1 MKSTAIRNLA
11 RLATA
16 MTLVVIVLGA
26 YVRLSDAGL
35 GCPDW
40 PGCYGHLGVPNE
52 AHEIAAANAA
62 HPQRQ
67 VEAPKAWKEMVHRY
81 VASGLGLVILIIAG
95 IAWKQRKQG
104 VGVAL
109 PMALVAVVIFQG
121 MLGMW
126 TVTLLVQP
134 IIVTAH
140 LIGGMTTL
148 ALMFWLLLTHSKI
161 NWQGEALA
169 SKGIKKLAVA
179 TLLVLMLQI
188 LLGGWTSTN
197 YAALACYGFP
207 TCSGEWTPQV
217 DLEEAFT
224 IWREVPEGEYDF
236 EGGVISHAAS
246 VAIQITHRLG
256 AILATLFI
264 AVLAHL
270 VMSRSSGVLKTLAI
284 TSLVALIAQLSL
296 GIGNVFMSLPLWMA
310 TAHNGG
316 AAVLLLCVISLV
328 FAILKGLPAGNE
340 ND

>member
-1 MKSTAIRNLA
+1 MKSTAIRNLSL
-11 RLATA
+11 LATA
-16 MTLVVIVLGA
+16 MTLIVIVLGA

-62 HPQRQ
+62 HPERQ
-67 VEAPKAWKEMVHRY
+67 VEAPKAWKEMIHRY
-81 VASGLGLVILIIAG
+81 VASLLGLVILIIAG
-95 IAWKQRKQG
+95 IAWRQRKNG
-104 VGVAL
+104 VGVLL
-109 PMALVAVVIFQG
+109 PTALVGVVIFQG

-140 LIGGMTTL
+140 LMGGMTTL
-148 ALMFWLLLTHSKI
+148 GLLVWLLLSHSKI
-161 NWQGEALA
+161 NWQGENLL
-169 SKGIKKLAVA
+169 GTGVKKLALA

-188 LLGGWTSTN
+188 FLGGWTSTN

-207 TCSGEWTPQV
+207 ACSGEWAPEV
-217 DLEEAFT
+217 NLDEAFT
-224 IWREVPEGEYDF
+224 MWREVPEGEYDF

-264 AVLAHL
+264 AALAHL
-270 VMSRSSGVLKTLAI
+270 VMFRASGALKKWAMISLAA
-284 TSLVALIAQLSL
+284 LVAQLSL

-316 AAVLLLCVISLV
+316 AALLLLCVVSLV
-328 FAILKGLPAGNE
+328 FAVTKGLPSGSD

>member
-11 RLATA
+11 LVATA

-40 PGCYGHLGVPNE
+40 PGCYGHLGVPDE
-52 AHEIAAANAA
+52 VHEIEAANAA
-62 HPQRQ
+62 YPERQ
-67 VEAPKAWKEMVHRY
+67 VEAPKAWKEMIHRY
-81 VASGLGLVILIIAG
+81 FASGLGLLILIMAG
-95 IAWKQRKQG
+95 IAWSKRKQG
-104 VGVAL
+104 VGVLL
-109 PMALVAVVIFQG
+109 PTALVGVVIFQG

-134 IIVTAH
+134 IIVSAH

-148 ALMFWLLLTHSKI
+148 GLLVWLVLSHSEI
-161 NWQGEALA
+161 NWQGERLQ

-179 TLLVLMLQI
+179 TLLVLGIQI
-188 LLGGWTSTN
+188 FLGGWVSTN

-207 TCSGEWTPQV
+207 SCSGEWMPEV
-217 DLEEAFT
+217 DMAEAFT
-224 IWREVPEGEYDF
+224 LWREVPEGEYDF

-246 VAIQITHRLG
+246 VAIQIVHRIG
-256 AILATLFI
+256 AVVATLFI
-264 AVLAHL
+264 LGLAHL
-270 VMSRSSGVLKTLAI
+270 VLFRAAGFLKAAAI
-284 TSLVALIAQLSL
+284 FSLSALLLQLVL

-316 AAVLLLCVISLV
+316 AAVLLVSIILLCFGL
-328 FAILKGLPAGNE
+328 LKGLPE
-340 ND
+340 NSHD